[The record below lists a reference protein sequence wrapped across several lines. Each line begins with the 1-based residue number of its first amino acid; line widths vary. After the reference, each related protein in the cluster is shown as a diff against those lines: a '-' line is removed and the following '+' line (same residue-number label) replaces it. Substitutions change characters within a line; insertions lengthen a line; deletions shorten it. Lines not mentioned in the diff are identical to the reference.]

1 MWRMRALEKKCV
13 RWGGGGETVEL
24 RLRSCLRQR
33 GRPDIADKERR
44 REMREF

>member
-1 MWRMRALEKKCV
+1 MWRMRALEKKMCEM
-13 RWGGGGETVEL
+13 GGGETVEL